1 MTLNE
6 IINNI
11 HTPLVAKRDTID
23 EAFEYALMVAKASDH
38 PMAVMTAVYVVTNT
52 IAKHLKEMD
61 DA

>member
-6 IINNI
+6 IINEI
-11 HTPLVAKRDTID
+11 HTPLMADRNTID

-52 IAKHLKEMD
+52 IAKHLKEID
-61 DA
+61 NG

>member
-6 IINNI
+6 IVNAI

-23 EAFEYALMVAKASDH
+23 EAFEYALMVAKGSDH

-52 IAKHLKEMD
+52 IAKMLKEVEQ
-61 DA
+61 